1 MRAARPGVA
10 GQTAAPPPAGPGIRR
25 LTSFWRELVSRAA
38 SRIPLAYFRR
48 MPRVVIIDVTNS
60 CNLRCPV
67 CPVTFAMTRPRG
79 LMPLERFTAL
89 VDDLG
94 RHGHRPEIFFNFSG
108 EPTLNRA
115 LPEMIAYAA
124 ARGHKTF
131 VSTNATR
138 LDAATAEALI
148 RAGLSRISLCLDGFD
163 KEAQESYRV
172 RSDFD
177 EVKANIETFL
187 AVRRRLGAKNPVTVL
202 QTLLT
207 AYSENQIGQIEAWA
221 RAVGFDKVRF
231 KTFSLGSHNDEGARA
246 AYSRLLPRRADLRR
260 HTATRTR
267 ATCTAPLHQT
277 VVFWTGE
284 LGLCCIDYDRMIRL
298 PSIDRDG
305 FVAAYR
311 SDAAAQARRSGFA
324 KRFAICRSCSYSDA
338 DNMGFVVDLRRP
350 AAAPVAA

>member
-1 MRAARPGVA
+1 MRAAGSSVAKGIATASPPGPSV
-10 GQTAAPPPAGPGIRR
+10 RR
-25 LTSFWRELVSRAA
+25 LTSFWRDLVSRAA
-38 SRIPLAYFRR
+38 GRIPLAYFKR

-79 LMPLERFTAL
+79 LMPLERFTPL
-89 VDDLG
+89 IDDLD
-94 RHGHRPEIFFNFSG
+94 RHGYRPEIFFNFSG
-108 EPTLNRA
+108 EPTLNPA
-115 LPEMIAYAA
+115 LPQMIAYAA
-124 ARGHKTF
+124 ARGHRTF

-138 LDAATAEALI
+138 LDAEMAEALI

-163 KEAQESYRV
+163 KEAHESYRV

-187 AVRRRLGAKNPVTVL
+187 ATRRRLGACNPVTVL

-207 AYSENQIGQIEAWA
+207 AYSENQIGEIESWA

-231 KTFSLGSHNDEGARA
+231 KTFSLGSHNDDEARA
-246 AYSRLLPRRADLRR
+246 AYSRLLPRQADLRR
-260 HTATRTR
+260 HTAARTR

-277 VVFWTGE
+277 VVFWTGH
-284 LGLCCIDYDRMIRL
+284 LGLCCIDYDQMIRL

-311 SDAAAQARRSGFA
+311 SDAAAEARRSGFA

-338 DNMGFVVDLRRP
+338 DSMGFVVDLRRP
-350 AAAPVAA
+350 AATSGAA